1 MDRPTRIPLFPLDVV
16 LFPKMP
22 LPLHIF
28 EPRYKVMIRRCLKE
42 KLEFG
47 LVLAASQGAATVG
60 CTAEI
65 MRTVREYPDGR
76 MDILTEGRAVFR
88 LDDLIDEKEY
98 YEGRVEYLADNP
110 FLRDLEKEAKLL
122 EAYSECHALLVGQ
135 AWPGVLPE
143 ENSIL
148 TYRLAAQLPVELETR
163 QMLLEMRSESER
175 RSRLLS
181 WISEFLP
188 KLKESQRVQQL
199 ASGNGHGY
207 VN

>member
-28 EPRYKVMIRRCLKE
+28 EPRYKLMIRQCLDE
-42 KLEFG
+42 KREFG
-47 LVLAASQGAATVG
+47 MILAANQGVATVG

-65 MRTVREYPDGR
+65 VRTVREYPDGR

-88 LDDLIDEKEY
+88 LEDLIEEKEY
-98 YEGRVEYLADNP
+98 YEGRVAYLPENP
-110 FLRDLEKEAKLL
+110 FLRDSEKEAKLL
-122 EAYSECHALLVGQ
+122 EAYSECHTLLVGQ
-135 AWPGVLPE
+135 VWPGVAAE

-148 TYRLAAQLPVELETR
+148 AYRLASQLPVELETR
-163 QMLLEMRSESER
+163 QALLEMRSESER

-181 WISEFLP
+181 WLGEFLP

-199 ASGNGHGY
+199 GSGNGHGY
-207 VN
+207 IN